1 MKLEDVEKIIKM
13 FEKSSVSTIDLEI
26 DNIKIKLEKAT
37 QVVNVVPQAL
47 NGTTGADSSETA
59 DEADLTFVTAPLVG
73 TFHQSPSQEA
83 KPFVEV
89 GQRVSKG
96 DKMCIVEAMKVM
108 NEITAPV
115 DGIVKE
121 VLVKEGQM
129 VEFGTKLFAI
139 GE

>member
-1 MKLEDVEKIIKM
+1 M
-13 FEKSSVSTIDLEI
+13 
-26 DNIKIKLEKAT
+26 
-37 QVVNVVPQAL
+37 PQAL
-47 NGTTGADSSETA
+47 NVATSVDSKEQNEDT
-59 DEADLTFVTAPLVG
+59 DYTYVTAPLVG
-73 TFHQSPSQEA
+73 TFHQSPSQDA

-96 DKMCIVEAMKVM
+96 DKLCIVEAMKVM
-108 NEITAPV
+108 NEITAPQ

>member
-47 NGTTGADSSETA
+47 NVATSTDSSEAEDDANYTY
-59 DEADLTFVTAPLVG
+59 VTAPLVG

-108 NEITAPV
+108 NEITAPQ